1 MICHLVN
8 NTIFETVIL
17 IWQMQQARNIIKL
30 KIRQPLC
37 TTLRCKLQSN
47 IADFAEQVALPLVT
61 MTTQNQIKD
70 PQGSQYHLV
79 VNNR

>member
-1 MICHLVN
+1 
-8 NTIFETVIL
+8 
-17 IWQMQQARNIIKL
+17 MQQARNINKL

-37 TTLRCKLQSN
+37 TTLRCNLQSN